1 MRTRT
6 TLITIVLLAAIIVLL
21 IASSTVADWPVE
33 DAGSPAIGSLST
45 DCQEL
50 LVNGD
55 FEAGSLPPWD
65 GGGNIGMRLALEEG
79 ARWVFLL
86 NQDAR
91 VEPRTIGELVRVSL
105 AHPRFGV
112 LSPFHLDGEGNE
124 LDARFANYLHG
135 AGAQLLSDLYFD
147 RKREVYSTVFVNAAA
162 WLITRDC
169 LDTVGGFDPL
179 FFMYGEDNDY
189 CNRARWHGFKIGLVP
204 NAIAFHDRPQEL
216 FPRGGERIRL
226 RSIIAWRFSV
236 MLYSLKQPR
245 GTFLRR
251 IGSWGLTNLR
261 TGLALLGAGQLRDLL
276 AWMIGLIRIAFCLPR
291 IWIHRMIDRE
301 PGRHWI

>member
-1 MRTRT
+1 MAVVVTYNGAHWIQDCLQSLANSYHPVT
-6 TLITIVLLAAIIVLL
+6 TIVV
-21 IASSTVADWPVE
+21 DN
-33 DAGSPAIGSLST
+33 GST
-45 DCQEL
+45 DDTLALVGTFPDVICLPQESNL
-50 LVNGD
+50 GFGRANNIGIRVALD
-55 FEAGSLPPWD
+55 REAG
-65 GGGNIGMRLALEEG
+65 
-79 ARWVFLL
+79 WVFLL

-91 VEPRTIGELVRVSL
+91 VEPEAIGELVRVSV
-105 AHPRFGV
+105 AHSHFGV

-135 AGAQLLSDLYFD
+135 AEARLLSDLYLD
-147 RKREVYSTVFVNAAA
+147 RKREVYSTAFVNAAA

-216 FPRGGERIRL
+216 FPRGGQRIRL

-236 MLYSLKQPR
+236 MLYDLKQPR

-276 AWMIGLIRIAFCLPR
+276 AWMIGLTRIAFCLPR